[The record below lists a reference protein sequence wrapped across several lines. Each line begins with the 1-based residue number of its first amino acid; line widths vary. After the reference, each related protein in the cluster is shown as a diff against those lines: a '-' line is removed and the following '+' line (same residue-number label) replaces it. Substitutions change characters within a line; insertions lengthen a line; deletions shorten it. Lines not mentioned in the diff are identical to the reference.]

1 MGMCVNGVWWFVLP
15 NLPEMEEAAESAEEE
30 KDLMQN
36 LEFSSEFYFWFE
48 NFLLKYI
55 TQKS

>member
-55 TQKS
+55 TQKR